1 MEMLS
6 EELIK
11 KISKSKGEDEWMLE
25 FRLNSY
31 RKFLELEN
39 PNFGPKIE
47 LDFSKLN
54 YYKKEGNLTSDWN
67 NVRCDIRNKFKTLGV
82 IDAEKEHLSGVSNQF
97 ESEVI
102 YHNGRDEI
110 QEKGVIFLSTDEAL
124 KQYPDLFKE
133 YFNNLVK
140 YDENKYTALNGALWS
155 GGSFIYIPPYT
166 KLDRPLQSYFRIE
179 SSSLGQF
186 ERTIII
192 VDEGAELSYIEGC
205 TAKSYSVSSLH
216 AGVVEI
222 YVKRGAKC
230 KYSTIQ
236 NWSKDVY
243 NLVTK
248 RAIVEENGVMDW
260 VDGNVGSGVTMKYP
274 SCILLGDNA
283 VGNSIS
289 IAYAKE
295 NQHLDAGAKMIH
307 IGANTR
313 SNIVSK
319 SIADEGGVAN
329 YLVTKRAIVEEN
341 GVMDWVDGNVG
352 SGVTMKYPS
361 CILLGDNAVGNS
373 ISIAYAKENQHLDAG
388 AKMIHIGANTR
399 SNIVSKSI
407 ADEGGVANYRGK
419 VKIAESA
426 KNSYASI
433 KCDTILLSD
442 NAISDTYPINEVNN
456 DSSKLEHEATVSK
469 ISEEKMFYLRSKGLT
484 ENQAKEMLIMGFI
497 SDFKR
502 ELPMEYAVELNRL
515 MKEI

>member
-11 KISKSKGEDEWMLE
+11 KISKSKGEEEWMLE

-47 LDFSKLN
+47 HDFSKLN

-102 YHNGRDEI
+102 YHHGRDEI

-319 SIADEGGVAN
+319 SIADEGG
-329 YLVTKRAIVEEN
+329 I
-341 GVMDWVDGNVG
+341 
-352 SGVTMKYPS
+352 
-361 CILLGDNAVGNS
+361 
-373 ISIAYAKENQHLDAG
+373 
-388 AKMIHIGANTR
+388 
-399 SNIVSKSI
+399 
-407 ADEGGVANYRGK
+407 ANYRGK

-426 KNSYASI
+426 KNAYASI

-497 SDFKR
+497 SDFKK

>member
-1 MEMLS
+1 MSMERLS

-11 KISKSKGEDEWMLE
+11 EISNKKNEPEWMLE

-39 PNFGPKIE
+39 PKFGPK
-47 LDFSKLN
+47 LDVDFENIN
-54 YYKKEGNLTSDWN
+54 YYKKVGNNETNWE
-67 NVRCDIRNKFKTLGV
+67 NVSCDIRNKFKALGV
-82 IDAEKEHLSGVSNQF
+82 IDAEEKHLSGVTNQF

-102 YHNGRDEI
+102 YHSGKDELKD
-110 QEKGVIFLSTDEAL
+110 KGVIFLSSDDAL
-124 KQYPDLFKE
+124 KNHEDLFKE

-179 SSSLGQF
+179 SEALGQF

-205 TAKSYSVSSLH
+205 TAMSHSANSLH

-222 YVKRGAKC
+222 YVKKNAKC

-248 RAIVEENGVMDW
+248 RAIVDSNGLMEW
-260 VDGNVGSGVTMKYP
+260 VEGNIGSKVTMKYP
-274 SCILLGDNA
+274 ACILMGDGA

-295 NQHLDAGAKMIH
+295 GQVLDAGAKMIH
-307 IGANTR
+307 IGKNTR

-319 SIADEGGVAN
+319 SIAEG
-329 YLVTKRAIVEEN
+329 
-341 GVMDWVDGNVG
+341 
-352 SGVTMKYPS
+352 
-361 CILLGDNAVGNS
+361 
-373 ISIAYAKENQHLDAG
+373 
-388 AKMIHIGANTR
+388 
-399 SNIVSKSI
+399 
-407 ADEGGVANYRGK
+407 GGVANYRGTT
-419 VKIAESA
+419 KITSSAE
-426 KNSYASI
+426 NSFASV
-433 KCDTILLSD
+433 KCDTIMLDDTSV
-442 NAISDTYPINEVNN
+442 SDTIPDNVVNN
-456 DSSKLEHEATVSK
+456 TSSILEHEATVSK
-469 ISEEKMFYLRSKGLT
+469 ISEEKMFYLMSKGLT
-484 ENQAKEMLIMGFI
+484 ENKAKELLVMGFI
-497 SDFKR
+497 GDFKN

>member
-11 KISKSKGEDEWMLE
+11 KISKSKGEEEWMLE

-102 YHNGRDEI
+102 YHHGRDEI

-319 SIADEGGVAN
+319 SIADDGG
-329 YLVTKRAIVEEN
+329 I
-341 GVMDWVDGNVG
+341 
-352 SGVTMKYPS
+352 
-361 CILLGDNAVGNS
+361 
-373 ISIAYAKENQHLDAG
+373 
-388 AKMIHIGANTR
+388 
-399 SNIVSKSI
+399 
-407 ADEGGVANYRGK
+407 ANYRGK

-426 KNSYASI
+426 KNAYASI

>member
-102 YHNGRDEI
+102 YHHGRDEI

-248 RAIVEENGVMDW
+248 RAIVEESGVMDW

-319 SIADEGGVAN
+319 SIAD
-329 YLVTKRAIVEEN
+329 
-341 GVMDWVDGNVG
+341 D
-352 SGVTMKYPS
+352 
-361 CILLGDNAVGNS
+361 
-373 ISIAYAKENQHLDAG
+373 
-388 AKMIHIGANTR
+388 
-399 SNIVSKSI
+399 
-407 ADEGGVANYRGK
+407 GGVANYRGK

-456 DSSKLEHEATVSK
+456 DSSKIEHEATVSK

-497 SDFKR
+497 SDFKK